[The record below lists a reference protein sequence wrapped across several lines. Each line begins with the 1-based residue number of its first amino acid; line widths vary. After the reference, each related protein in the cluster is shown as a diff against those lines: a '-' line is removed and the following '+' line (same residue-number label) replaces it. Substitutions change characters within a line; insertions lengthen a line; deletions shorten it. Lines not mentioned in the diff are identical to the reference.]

1 MRVVPKEKRREGGRR
16 KCDQSSLDSGRR
28 KKRVR
33 HTHVRTLQ
41 FPESFDKWPAGP
53 FKRGLITLVLYF
65 VQYSMGR
72 TRFFANLLHFFLLN

>member
-1 MRVVPKEKRREGGRR
+1 MRVVPKEKRREERRR

-53 FKRGLITLVLYF
+53 FKRGLITLSARAVLRSIF
-65 VQYSMGR
+65 NGAD
-72 TRFFANLLHFFLLN
+72 TLLCKFASLFY